1 MALFRSEPDGDGK
14 CWKGFVVMATTQRDE
29 KLAGGAGSGADREG
43 FRRVRW
49 WPCLRPTLRGRDAVI
64 ATPAAGSVE
73 CIFMTNPA
81 DAPATGKRE
90 GPCGSAFRYGTAD
103 SVGSSAVK
111 CVVKLTT
118 LRWIREQCRNGAGE
132 QVPAQFQ
139 FFFAEAVGE
148 EAEVADAL
156 KAGWQRMDQK
166 AADELFGGKGHDARL
181 LRGLAAIVL
190 PLKSHLAIPDVEN
203 ALIGK
208 RDSVGITAEILQNPL
223 RAAERRL
230 CIDHPFGL
238 IQRFEIFSETGTVP
252 ERCDLTE
259 ELKLAVVKGFTQ
271 SFEKETAKQP
281 RQDAH
286 RKKKTRATADP
297 LVIRRQAATG
307 HDEMH
312 VGMME
317 QVLSPGMQY
326 AEEADLGSEVLGI
339 ARDGE
344 KRLRSRPEENAV
356 DHVFVVEGDAGQFLR
371 NGENDV
377 IIRDG

>member
-156 KAGWQRMDQK
+156 SRNCSSLTPESPAVVL
-166 AADELFGGKGHDARL
+166 LFGVFGLRQRDEGLIVSQIWTHFGLRPVWPVQDRVWRFVGFSSGRRPLWEPGRILWLWL
-181 LRGLAAIVL
+181 LRAEL
-190 PLKSHLAIPDVEN
+190 PVPVRRAVFRTAQHLDP
-203 ALIGK
+203 
-208 RDSVGITAEILQNPL
+208 PM
-223 RAAERRL
+223 
-230 CIDHPFGL
+230 
-238 IQRFEIFSETGTVP
+238 
-252 ERCDLTE
+252 
-259 ELKLAVVKGFTQ
+259 
-271 SFEKETAKQP
+271 P
-281 RQDAH
+281 RPSS
-286 RKKKTRATADP
+286 T
-297 LVIRRQAATG
+297 
-307 HDEMH
+307 
-312 VGMME
+312 
-317 QVLSPGMQY
+317 
-326 AEEADLGSEVLGI
+326 
-339 ARDGE
+339 GE
-344 KRLRSRPEENAV
+344 K
-356 DHVFVVEGDAGQFLR
+356 
-371 NGENDV
+371 
-377 IIRDG
+377 